1 MSVIDIVIVTCVSL
15 FVFLFGGYLLL
26 QKLRGKPVNSCSY
39 CASKKGNKL
48 LKDYRKKYGKRCG

>member
-1 MSVIDIVIVTCVSL
+1 MNIFDVLIVTFVS
-15 FVFLFGGYLLL
+15 VFGASFLLYLMV
-26 QKLRGKPVNSCSY
+26 QKLKGKPINSCSY